1 MDHIVAFL
9 EHKIKNKITIA
20 NKEWL
25 EAVNVNYELTRSDI
39 DYLLSIKMRSNT
51 NEDLEERNDI
61 LTYFDNFDFSDLH
74 TRQACM
80 QPKYEGDVNK
90 AACLSCLQ
98 VIIRDN
104 SISLHVFVRSQNFDK
119 NFMFDNQTYALIVN
133 MLSKKLNVS
142 IFKIFVNIISLHK
155 EI

>member
-80 QPKYEGDVNK
+80 QPKY
-90 AACLSCLQ
+90 
-98 VIIRDN
+98 
-104 SISLHVFVRSQNFDK
+104 
-119 NFMFDNQTYALIVN
+119 
-133 MLSKKLNVS
+133 
-142 IFKIFVNIISLHK
+142 
-155 EI
+155 